1 MTTLCLAVCWCS
13 WRLTHPCRFQRLHA
27 YDQNMHYLLMELK
40 TSAPLCRFQS
50 LCACNHMHHP
60 SVDIA
65 GVIQWCWKLKACS
78 KVKLHHYAASSW
90 LTVKTTN
97 PKLVCRLNRWC
108 ACHGTR
114 HWFSWGLRHQQSC
127 GAGSQKGCCHSLR
140 WWTYGKVFC
149 PIHNGTSS
157 CWALMPWCTRWCW
170 CPATLG
176 RPVWERGSGSRV
188 NFSRR

>member
-1 MTTLCLAVCWCS
+1 MLTTKICIICWWS
-13 WRLTHPCRFQRLHA
+13 WRLQHPCVGSKVSVLA
-27 YDQNMHYLLMELK
+27 IVCI
-40 TSAPLCRFQS
+40 T
-50 LCACNHMHHP
+50 P

-65 GVIQWCWKLKACS
+65 GVIQWCCKLKACS
-78 KVKLHHYAASSW
+78 KVKLHHHAASSW

-97 PKLVCRLNRWC
+97 PKLVRRLNRWC

-188 NFSRR
+188 NFSCR